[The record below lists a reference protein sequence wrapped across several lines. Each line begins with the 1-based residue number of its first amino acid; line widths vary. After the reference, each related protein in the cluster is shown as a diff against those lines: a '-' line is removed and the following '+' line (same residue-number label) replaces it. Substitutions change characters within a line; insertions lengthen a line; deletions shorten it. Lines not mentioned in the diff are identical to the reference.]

1 MEIVYSVKAKEME
14 FKQEI
19 TVCRLKHG
27 MRLAIAQ
34 MPGTY
39 SVAVGFFAGVG
50 SRDESPDQNG
60 ICHFIEHMLFK
71 GTRKRTCRQISEAIE
86 GVGGYLN
93 AYTCEEHT
101 CYYARAPK
109 KYLFRVLD
117 VLADMYL
124 RSIFRVEEVE
134 KERRVILDEISMV
147 QDQPQQWIQ
156 ELMSEAL
163 WPDHPL
169 GRPLTGTVTTVQQI
183 CYEDLIAFYQTRYV
197 GENSIIVIAGDVEAA
212 ECWEWAQK
220 IDRQMRRG
228 KAISLIPAS
237 TIRSVPCWRIKHR
250 KVEQAQLA
258 FGFRVSSR
266 RDPDRHAVRILNV
279 LLGENMSSRLFV
291 RLREEEGLAYSVNS
305 SVNYYEDAGELVITV
320 SVDPAQVEKVSR
332 LIAEELIRLRLERIP
347 RREFERAREYVLG
360 QMDLSLEGTENR
372 MLWLGEQ
379 LARGGP
385 FFTLQELKTQ
395 IQSVGPQDVWN
406 AARKYLQRG
415 RLAIAVI
422 GPGYYRSALRRAF
435 EEF

>member
-1 MEIVYSVKAKEME
+1 MELE
-14 FKQEI
+14 QGI
-19 TVCRLKHG
+19 TVSRLKHG
-27 MRLAIAQ
+27 TRLAIAK

-50 SRDESPDQNG
+50 SRDESPEQNG

-124 RSIFRVEEVE
+124 RSIFRMEEVE

-147 QDQPQQWIQ
+147 QDQPHQWIQ
-156 ELMSEAL
+156 ELISEAL

-169 GRPLTGTVTTVQQI
+169 GRPLTGTVKTVQRI
-183 CYEDLIAFYQTRYV
+183 CYEDLITFYQTWYV
-197 GENSIIVIAGDVEAA
+197 GENSIIVIAGDVETT

-220 IDRQMRRG
+220 IDRRMRRG
-228 KAISLIPAS
+228 KAVPLIPAS
-237 TIRSVPCWRIKHR
+237 AGGSGPRWRIKRR

-320 SVDPAQVEKVSR
+320 SVDPAQVEKASR
-332 LIAEELIRLRLERIP
+332 LIVEELIRLRLERIP

-385 FFTLQELKTQ
+385 FFTLQELKAQ

-406 AARKYLQRG
+406 AARKYLQHG
-415 RLAIAVI
+415 RLATAVI
-422 GPGYYRSALRRAF
+422 GPGHCHAALQRAF
-435 EEF
+435 EDF